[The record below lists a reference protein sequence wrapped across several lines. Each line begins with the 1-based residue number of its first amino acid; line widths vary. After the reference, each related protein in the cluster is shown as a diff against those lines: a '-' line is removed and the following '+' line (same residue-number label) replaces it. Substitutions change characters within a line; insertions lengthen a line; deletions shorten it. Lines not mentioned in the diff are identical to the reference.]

1 MTLEDLFGGP
11 QSISKPPEALDGSGA
26 QSNVRSPL
34 RGSEGPLRGR
44 EQEEPYGVSEV
55 TTPSGIEIYYQ
66 AGPKRLYRI
75 GDRRD
80 PLGLIEVP
88 SVSDV
93 KGILEKQL
101 SYWGYRCGVA
111 ASAHLLQDAATHHLA
126 RKWLET
132 EDPDEIIAKNAK
144 GFTDLAK
151 AHKLDPNNRKNRAG
165 DRGTSVHDALEAWA
179 ERGVMPIPEVYPE
192 TERGYVR
199 GLVAFLEESGIQ
211 AVRSEA
217 MVGSLEHG
225 YAGRFDLDAYSV
237 GNEVCV
243 HLTEKGKGDRRA
255 VIEPG
260 LLRLD
265 LKTSSNVYT
274 EHYLQLAAYELAAVE
289 CGYEPSDD
297 RVVVNVWPD
306 GRYQAKV
313 SKATAEDWLAV
324 LGAYRALERIKGA
337 K

>member
-1 MTLEDLFGGP
+1 MTLEELFGAPVSPSERVGTP
-11 QSISKPPEALDGSGA
+11 DTLNS
-26 QSNVRSPL
+26 QSNVCSPQE
-34 RGSEGPLRGR
+34 GSQGPLRGR

-55 TTPSGIEIYYQ
+55 TTPSGVHIYYQ
-66 AGPKRLYRI
+66 AGPKRLYKIAGPDTDYR
-75 GDRRD
+75 
-80 PLGLIEVP
+80 EVP
-88 SVSDV
+88 SVSEV
-93 KGILEKQL
+93 KGILDKPGL
-101 SYWGYRCGVA
+101 PWWGMKVGVEGILE
-111 ASAHLLQDAATHHLA
+111 LLDRGVIGADDCCLVDQGGE
-126 RKWLET
+126 ET
-132 EDPDEIIAKNAK
+132 EADALVRYLTQEKLTVNHVKNQ
-144 GFTDLAK
+144 
-151 AHKLDPNNRKNRAG
+151 AG
-165 DRGTSVHDALEAWA
+165 DRGTAVHDALEAWA

-192 TERGYVR
+192 NERGYVK
-199 GLVAFLEESGIQ
+199 GLVAFLEESAIQ
-211 AVRSEA
+211 AVRSEV
-217 MVGSLEHG
+217 MVGSLEHQ
-225 YAGRFDLDAYSV
+225 YAGRYDLDAYSV

-265 LKTSSNVYT
+265 LKTPSNVYT
-274 EHYLQLAAYELAAVE
+274 EHHLQLAGYELAAVE